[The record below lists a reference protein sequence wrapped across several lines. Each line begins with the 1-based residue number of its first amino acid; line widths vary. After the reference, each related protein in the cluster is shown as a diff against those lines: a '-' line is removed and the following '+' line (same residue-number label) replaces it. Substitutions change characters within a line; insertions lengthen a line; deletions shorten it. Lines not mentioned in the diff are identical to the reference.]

1 MKIRPENITT
11 YGELRDALPQT
22 GNRKVPKIRQLK
34 KDAKLILQ
42 RRTDSGT
49 IRIYNNGFFTYE
61 ESGRA
66 TVYGVDRCERPETYA
81 YSGKKEEAPGEVDFS
96 GYPWELILECAG
108 AARLSHNA
116 CQREEYLSELS
127 LDAPASRNNIAFSV
141 RPEHEIRDEEEKETA
156 RREAMLEIMRKGL
169 KTLTFRQRKILKL
182 RYGKGLG
189 FEKIGKMM
197 GITRETAF
205 INCERALKRVQ
216 TNMGETSFYRR
227 LREYRLQHPKKK

>member
-1 MKIRPENITT
+1 MKIRPESITT

-81 YSGKKEEAPGEVDFS
+81 YRGQKEEAPGEVDFS

-116 CQREEYLSELS
+116 CQRERSICRSSPWMPLHPVTTLPSAS
-127 LDAPASRNNIAFSV
+127 DRNMRSGIRKKRKQPA
-141 RPEHEIRDEEEKETA
+141 
-156 RREAMLEIMRKGL
+156 
-169 KTLTFRQRKILKL
+169 
-182 RYGKGLG
+182 GK
-189 FEKIGKMM
+189 
-197 GITRETAF
+197 R
-205 INCERALKRVQ
+205 CWR
-216 TNMGETSFYRR
+216 S
-227 LREYRLQHPKKK
+227 